1 MIVCQVVLCLQ
12 EIMLMGFQVKGSG
25 KKEKGKKSRIS
36 IMFNLAQNKAS
47 GRKY

>member
-12 EIMLMGFQVKGSG
+12 EIMLIGFQVKGSG
-25 KKEKGKKSRIS
+25 KKEKGKSRIS
-36 IMFNLAQNKAS
+36 IMFNLAQNKVS